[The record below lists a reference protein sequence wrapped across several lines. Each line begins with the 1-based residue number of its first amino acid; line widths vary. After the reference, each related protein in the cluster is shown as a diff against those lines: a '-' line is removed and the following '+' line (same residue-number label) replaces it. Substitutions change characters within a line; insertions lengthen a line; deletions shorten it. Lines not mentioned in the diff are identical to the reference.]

1 MSMGAMNDEA
11 DEFLVISQAKRCGRG
26 LSATE
31 IALAAT
37 AYQRRPSIK
46 HLKWLGTKIAE
57 RMIAKGK
64 LARQGDRFVVSA

>member
-1 MSMGAMNDEA
+1 MGQRDLNDER
-11 DEFLVISQAKRCGRG
+11 DEILVTAKVKAKGRAG
-26 LSATE
+26 ATATE

-46 HLKWLGTKIAE
+46 HLKWLGNKIAD

-64 LARQGDRFVVSA
+64 LVRQGDRFVVT